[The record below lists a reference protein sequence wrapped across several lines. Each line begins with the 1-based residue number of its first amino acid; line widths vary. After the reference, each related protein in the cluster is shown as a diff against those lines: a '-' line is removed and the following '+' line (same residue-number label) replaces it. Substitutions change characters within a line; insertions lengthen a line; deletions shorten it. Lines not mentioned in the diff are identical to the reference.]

1 MIAGRRRAC
10 HEDGMARDHEQPA
23 PPRTLTDEES
33 ASPIE
38 PAQFLLRDDGQGG
51 QTLDI
56 VEGTFEQS
64 YRLGDSYTTK
74 LFVDLARS
82 RGLLPYR
89 HRRQHAGTICVRA
102 SLSEHNALWS
112 HFLELSRQLGAQL
125 HELTCAFVKAR
136 IPPAQNG

>member
-1 MIAGRRRAC
+1 MGR
-10 HEDGMARDHEQPA
+10 DQEQPA
-23 PPRTLTDEES
+23 PPRSSTSNEPS
-33 ASPIE
+33 AAIE
-38 PAQFLLRDDGQGG
+38 PAQFVVRDDGQGS
-51 QTLDI
+51 QTLDV

-64 YRLGDSYTTK
+64 YRIGDSYTTK

-112 HFLELSRQLGAQL
+112 RFVELSRQLEARL
-125 HELTCAFVKAR
+125 HELTCAFVKAT
-136 IPPAQNG
+136 IPPTQDR

>member
-1 MIAGRRRAC
+1 
-10 HEDGMARDHEQPA
+10 MARDPEQPA
-23 PPRTLTDEES
+23 APRSFDDDEPT
-33 ASPIE
+33 SPIE
-38 PAQFLLRDDGQGG
+38 PAQVVVRDDGRGG
-51 QTLDI
+51 QTLDV

-64 YRLGDSYTTK
+64 YRIGDSYMTK

-112 HFLELSRQLGAQL
+112 RFIELSRQLETQL
-125 HELTCAFVKAR
+125 HELTCAFVKAT
-136 IPPAQNG
+136 IAPTQNR